1 MEILYPQWFEVSNK
15 KYCKM
20 IDSECRIINLP
31 KISDPRGNLSIIEQI
46 KQIPFEIK
54 RVHWIYDV
62 PGGVDRGGHA
72 YKETEEFIV
81 ALSGSFDVVVDDGN
95 NRKTY
100 PLNRSYF
107 GLYVPKGMWRTM
119 TNFSTNSLALVLSS
133 TVYDEHDYV
142 SDYEEYKA
150 WRKDES
156 KIPTKSD
163 AKTSVKVNN
172 PMPSRIISGVKG
184 VFDCSLCELNK
195 MHDKEGNLT
204 FMYEN
209 VHVPFPINRVFY
221 SYDIP
226 GGEDR
231 GAHAHKHCHQFI
243 IAASGSFE
251 VALDDGI
258 NKRTVLLNRPFWGLH
273 VPPGIWASE
282 QGFSSGSICLVLAS
296 EGYSEDDYIRN
307 YDDYL
312 EFIKTQNNG

>member
-1 MEILYPQWFEVSNK
+1 MQDAKIL
-15 KYCKM
+15 
-20 IDSECRIINLP
+20 NLP

-62 PGGVDRGGHA
+62 PGGLDRGGHA

-81 ALSGSFDVVVDDGN
+81 ALSGSFDVVIDDGAH
-95 NRKTY
+95 KTTY

-133 TVYDEHDYV
+133 TAYDENDYV

-150 WRKDES
+150 WRLDAS
-156 KIPTKSD
+156 RLPVKSD
-163 AKTSVKVNN
+163 AKTSVRVNSPEN
-172 PMPSRIISGVKG
+172 KLLFSKG
-184 VFDCSLCELNK
+184 KTVFDCSLCELVK
-195 MHDKEGNLT
+195 MHDREGNLT
-204 FMYEN
+204 YIYPN
-209 VHVPFPINRVFY
+209 VHVPFSINRVFY

-231 GAHAHKHCHQFI
+231 GAHAHKRCHQFI

-251 VALDDGI
+251 VILDDGI
-258 NKRTVLLNRPFWGLH
+258 NKRTIQLNRPFWGLH

-282 QGFSSGSICLVLAS
+282 QSFSSGSICLVLAS
-296 EGYSEDDYIRN
+296 EGYAEDDYIRN

-312 EFIKTQNNG
+312 AYLKVKQEIG